1 MLSALQE
8 QLTNLW
14 KQWSVQQ
21 RVLLSSAA
29 ALCLVVVAATVYWA
43 TLPDFVVMA
52 NGLSPQEAAEIV
64 GLLET
69 QKIEYELNFSG
80 SAVSVARSDMS
91 KARLAMKDVWDPKVE
106 ESGNSFGWF
115 PGSPQE
121 EEDHR
126 TRKLEK
132 RIATSIERIKG
143 IRSAIVHVS
152 QSTSSPF
159 VMDQTPTTAS
169 VILELNNTVPM
180 SGHAAQSILTLV
192 ARAVEGLTPENI
204 SLMDTA
210 GRQFQAANGM
220 NGTISSHFEHRQ
232 LVEHSLAAKAESMLA
247 ELLGAGKAVVRVSA
261 DIDFRETTRSETT
274 FDPDSKVKK
283 NETIETVS
291 QTGGLTGVGGAVGVS
306 SNLIPDLSASSANG
320 GTYKKEVNSVDF
332 ENATINETV
341 RDNPGKIT
349 RITVAA
355 IVDLSRNTSGGDA
368 AAADTT
374 DENAAAAAAPVA
386 AISKEDVEAIIKQA
400 VGFDALRN
408 DEVQVM
414 FAALEPLALDPEVS
428 GIVST
433 WKQYEPMIDSAI
445 WGVGV
450 LLAAVLGFLALKRMT
465 PVVMTSEEP
474 GGLTPEQLSQVM
486 QLSEKVKQSPDVAA
500 QILSV
505 LMEEQQQQPA
515 EEPASKRRA
524 A

>member
-1 MLSALQE
+1 M
-8 QLTNLW
+8 
-14 KQWSVQQ
+14 
-21 RVLLSSAA
+21 
-29 ALCLVVVAATVYWA
+29 
-43 TLPDFVVMA
+43 
-52 NGLSPQEAAEIV
+52 
-64 GLLET
+64 
-69 QKIEYELNFSG
+69 
-80 SAVSVARSDMS
+80 
-91 KARLAMKDVWDPKVE
+91 
-106 ESGNSFGWF
+106 
-115 PGSPQE
+115 
-121 EEDHR
+121 
-126 TRKLEK
+126 
-132 RIATSIERIKG
+132 
-143 IRSAIVHVS
+143 
-152 QSTSSPF
+152 
-159 VMDQTPTTAS
+159 
-169 VILELNNTVPM
+169 
-180 SGHAAQSILTLV
+180 
-192 ARAVEGLTPENI
+192 
-204 SLMDTA
+204 
-210 GRQFQAANGM
+210 
-220 NGTISSHFEHRQ
+220 
-232 LVEHSLAAKAESMLA
+232 
-247 ELLGAGKAVVRVSA
+247 
-261 DIDFRETTRSETT
+261 
-274 FDPDSKVKK
+274 
-283 NETIETVS
+283 
-291 QTGGLTGVGGAVGVS
+291 GGAVGVS

-474 GGLTPEQLSQVM
+474 RGLTPEQLSQVM

-505 LMEEQQQQPA
+505 WMEEQQQQPA